1 MSISSADDVFLMT
14 FGLASLDHLALGL
27 GRHDFIQM
35 YLDSTIPTASD
46 DRMVIA
52 TITNEGDLAVKGV
65 VLLKLKCHD
74 S

>member
-14 FGLASLDHLALGL
+14 FGLASLDHLALSF
-27 GRHDFIQM
+27 GRHDFIQV

-46 DRMVIA
+46 DRVVIA

-65 VLLKLKCHD
+65 VLLELKCHD